1 MSASV
6 TDPPV
11 STQVPMRFIVV
22 VFAVAI
28 VVGVAVAYFGIH
40 GQIGG
45 SIP

>member
-1 MSASV
+1 V
-6 TDPPV
+6 TAAVSDPPV
-11 STQVPMRFIVV
+11 RAEVPTKFVVV

-40 GQIGG
+40 GQFGG